1 MKKGSSPAEINS
13 ECEAKMRRTYPQG
26 HFLVGLLSR
35 LIHFA
40 VRVVRPVL
48 NSSGAVL
55 SEVLDIADL
64 V

>member
-1 MKKGSSPAEINS
+1 
-13 ECEAKMRRTYPQG
+13 MRRTYPQG